1 MMNESN
7 LYDDDFDMPDEEER
21 RVRERRQ
28 FTYSMHALK
37 VAAGVDRA
45 CILHPDFKASLAGCD
60 RVFQLCRE
68 LSQPQAMVIAG
79 STGVGKTALI
89 KYFRAALPKSDLFE
103 QGFGAIAVRLP
114 TKPNV
119 GHLIGAMLRQLRHP
133 FPQVTGHTL
142 AIKREVLIEALR
154 QRGTRL
160 LFIDEAQHL
169 RDQSRIRSRA
179 FDGTSVTDCLRE
191 LVDEVPLGLCLSGT
205 PDLLQLQDVDAHL
218 DNRVGARFQLTD
230 FSDGAMWKGFLSTF
244 RRHCNHVDLSIIES
258 PDHGR
263 KLHVATRGNLRPF
276 KRLITEAVLI
286 WVDSKAEK
294 LANDHFAKAF
304 DRTSGDVK
312 RIGNPYA

>member
-1 MMNESN
+1 MNAPN
-7 LYDDDFDMPDEEER
+7 LHDDDFDMPDEEER

-28 FTYSMHALK
+28 FTYSMRALK

-45 CILHPDFKASLAGCD
+45 CILHPEFKASLAGCD

-68 LSQPQAMVIAG
+68 LSQPQVMLIAG

-89 KYFRAALPKSDLFE
+89 RYFRAALPKSDLFE
-103 QGFGAIAVRLP
+103 QGFGAIAIRLP
-114 TKPNV
+114 SKPNV

-142 AIKREVLIEALR
+142 AIKREVLMEALR

-160 LFIDEAQHL
+160 LFLDEAHHL
-169 RDQSRIRSRA
+169 RDQSKVRTRA
-179 FDGTSVTDCLRE
+179 FDGTNVTDCLRE
-191 LVDEVPLGLCLSGT
+191 LVDDVPLGLCLSGT

-218 DNRVGARFQLTD
+218 DSRVSARFQLTD

-244 RRHCNHVDLSIIES
+244 KKHCGDIDLGIIES
-258 PDHGR
+258 PDHVR
-263 KLHVATRGNLRPF
+263 KLHVATRGNLRHF
-276 KRLITEAVLI
+276 KRLVTEAVLI
-286 WVDSKAEK
+286 CVDSKADE
-294 LANDHFAKAF
+294 LADSHFAMAF
-304 DRTSGDVK
+304 DRISGDVK